1 MGFFKRMAE
10 LKKYDQSISDK
21 QNEVERLANELS
33 QLHNAIESNKS
44 VIADLNSQAEAA
56 KERRDAELAQTKSE
70 QETIIQNYRDDREK
84 AKAEYEENKLQLDEV
99 TAEANKASF
108 ELERIQERI
117 KLYRKM
123 QNAAKKELSTALTT
137 GDSAICDE
145 DPLLPAVELHLHT
158 HDSKELRKMAS
169 DVDKIIDETLKRY
182 EGRYT
187 TKSNIAIYQLMILA
201 LRAELQNILY
211 TVSYATFHK
220 CEENLAKIIERYVG
234 IAITGNQTIASTL
247 KSFISEIDILF
258 HRRIEIEYEYYVKR
272 EAEKA
277 EQQALREQMRQEIE
291 ERKVLEAERKKLE
304 NEEKKYQVEIANAK
318 ALMQNCEDMTLVAQ
332 LKGKIEKLLQQIEE
346 LQGKKDTI
354 VQLQNGKAGY
364 VYIISNLGSF
374 GENTFK
380 IGMTR
385 RSEPMDRI
393 NELGDAS
400 VPFKFD
406 VHSFIF
412 SQDAVSLESAL
423 HKRLNSKRKNKVN
436 YRKEFFDVSIDELE
450 TLVTEIDPAASFNR
464 TMAALEYRRSMDIE

>member
-1 MGFFKRMAE
+1 MGFFKRLAE
-10 LKKYDQSISDK
+10 LKKYDQSISNK
-21 QNEVERLANELS
+21 QNEMAQVADELS
-33 QLHNAIESNKS
+33 RLYSAVESNKKI
-44 VIADLNSQAEAA
+44 IADLNREAEAA

-137 GDSAICDE
+137 GDSPICDE

-304 NEEKKYQVEIANAK
+304 NEEKKYQVEIANVK

-450 TLVTEIDPAASFNR
+450 TLVTEIEPAASFNR